1 VIFYLAGQ
9 TSFGNRGCE
18 ALVRGTV
25 DILRHV
31 HGDAATFL
39 VPSVAPAEDAAQWAG
54 HQTLGVRFVQ
64 APTMP
69 AALKNWCSV
78 VQRIPG
84 LAGLEP
90 PTPRQASGVEA
101 DLQQADAV
109 LMIGGD
115 IVSLDYG
122 VHSLYF
128 WTKLIDRARQLGKPT
143 YLWAASVGP
152 FEGNRHVVKAMGRH
166 LAGYVGI
173 SVRESTSHNYLQE
186 AFGVRAVQVGDPAFR
201 LAVAPPRAE
210 LQVDVQRLQASVAI
224 NVSPLVR
231 DIAGGGGRGL
241 EAELIQFARWLVA
254 ERGCS
259 ITLLYHVDQLE
270 KPDNSD
276 LAYLRGLQA
285 KLGLGERCYCVP
297 EGLNACELKW
307 VISQLN
313 MLVAARTHATIAAF
327 SQAVP
332 AISIGYSRKAR
343 ALNLDLFGSDRYV
356 IDAQRLTSESLQHLY
371 DELATNRDSV
381 VASLGQKAGELR
393 QSALKSANILQGA
406 PHA

>member
-1 VIFYLAGQ
+1 
-9 TSFGNRGCE
+9 
-18 ALVRGTV
+18 
-25 DILRHV
+25 
-31 HGDAATFL
+31 
-39 VPSVAPAEDAAQWAG
+39 
-54 HQTLGVRFVQ
+54 
-64 APTMP
+64 M
-69 AALKNWCSV
+69 
-78 VQRIPG
+78 QRIPG

-90 PTPRQASGVEA
+90 PTPRQSPGVEA

-152 FEGNRHVVKAMGRH
+152 FEANRHVMKAMRRH
-166 LAGYVGI
+166 LAGYAGI
-173 SVRESTSHNYLQE
+173 SVRESTSHNYLQHVFQVH
-186 AFGVRAVQVGDPAFR
+186 ALQVGDPAFR
-201 LAVAPPRAE
+201 LAVDRPRAA
-210 LQVDVQRLQASVAI
+210 LGVDEQRVQGSVGI

-231 DIAGGGGRGL
+231 DIAGGGGQAL

-259 ITLLYHVDQLE
+259 ITLLYHVDQQE

-276 LAYLRGLQA
+276 LAYLQGLQA
-285 KLGLGERCYCVP
+285 KLRLGERCYCLP
-297 EGLNACELKW
+297 AGLNACELKW
-307 VISQLN
+307 VISQLSI
-313 MLVAARTHATIAAF
+313 LVAARTHATIAAF

-356 IDAQRLTSESLQHLY
+356 IDAQKLTSQALQELY
-371 DELATNRDSV
+371 DQVADNRDGV
-381 VASLGQKAGELR
+381 VASLRQKAGDLR
-393 QSALKSANILQGA
+393 QLALTSADILQGA